1 MSQLIGVHGISQ
13 NYRWRQKIVDEWTSA
28 LTGGIEWAAGRRPA
42 KAPDLD
48 VAFYGHLFR
57 SAAGASGK
65 GLADSQEGAERAGLD
80 DEELS
85 DLTAAVQEIVS
96 PDDLADAEA
105 GIGRDKALMWLP
117 IPLQRLGGAI
127 ERRFPRSSG
136 IVALSVL
143 RQVRCY
149 LRDAH
154 TKAEI
159 DQITAAAADGSPVII
174 GHSLGTVV
182 AYEYLRQNPARPV
195 KLLLTV
201 GSPLGFRTVRR
212 WLPAGEPGVA
222 NWVNI
227 RDPHDPVT
235 AGGAL
240 GRWYPGV
247 LDGLTDNGFDAHA
260 AERYLSCKA
269 VGKALIDVLPE
280 LGQ

>member
-1 MSQLIGVHGISQ
+1 
-13 NYRWRQKIVDEWTSA
+13 
-28 LTGGIEWAAGRRPA
+28 
-42 KAPDLD
+42 
-48 VAFYGHLFR
+48 
-57 SAAGASGK
+57 
-65 GLADSQEGAERAGLD
+65 
-80 DEELS
+80 
-85 DLTAAVQEIVS
+85 
-96 PDDLADAEA
+96 
-105 GIGRDKALMWLP
+105 LMWLP

-159 DQITAAAADGSPVII
+159 DQITAAAADGSTVII

-212 WLPAGEPGVA
+212 WLPAG
-222 NWVNI
+222 
-227 RDPHDPVT
+227 
-235 AGGAL
+235 
-240 GRWYPGV
+240 
-247 LDGLTDNGFDAHA
+247 FDAHA